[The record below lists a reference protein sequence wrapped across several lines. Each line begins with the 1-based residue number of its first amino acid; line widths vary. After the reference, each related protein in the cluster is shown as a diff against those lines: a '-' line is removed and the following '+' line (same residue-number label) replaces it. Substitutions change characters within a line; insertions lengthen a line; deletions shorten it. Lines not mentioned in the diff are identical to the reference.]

1 MFHDEYMKRVVESVV
16 KVDEKKKPKARPK
29 KAGTWECP
37 RCDWEG
43 SEDELDDEDDFIC
56 PDCGEDLDF
65 VGMGSTNEQ
74 DDADGSVDEKN
85 PRIPDDLPDNYDVK
99 ETVDGRWMILIDG
112 HQWGET
118 RDRAGTGDATFDTE
132 AEARDTARRIS
143 VNPLYP
149 PDNKSSTEDSEMQ
162 MYSTEPSGAMGE
174 SLSVAE
180 MRKVCPSCARDM
192 TEKGITAVSLD
203 HLIDSG
209 VLEMVDESD
218 PAGVLI
224 EKASGWSGRLKQHKN

>member
-1 MFHDEYMKRVVESVV
+1 MVHEEYMKRMVESVV
-16 KVDEKKKPKARPK
+16 KVDEKKKMS
-29 KAGTWECP
+29 GQYQ
-37 RCDWEG
+37 
-43 SEDELDDEDDFIC
+43 C
-56 PDCGEDLDF
+56 PDKKKKMSGQYQF
-65 VGMGSTNEQ
+65 PNVKAAQ
-74 DDADGSVDEKN
+74 D
-85 PRIPDDLPDNYDVK
+85 R
-99 ETVDGRWMILIDG
+99 ETGQSKKVSD
-112 HQWGET
+112 
-118 RDRAGTGDATFDTE
+118 
-132 AEARDTARRIS
+132 
-143 VNPLYP
+143 
-149 PDNKSSTEDSEMQ
+149 KKEDSEMQ
-162 MYSTEPSGAMGE
+162 TYSTEPSGSMVEGGWGSLEREVTGRGDIEDFGLNAYVLDSLMRGMDDYTASGVPNVEKLRDQMRKSGQWLIDLANQDPKSGFVNTNVGE